1 MSYGQNKP
9 IEDVIRENILSRAF
23 DQDVMDAVWVTDIT
37 YIPCIDGRLYLATR
51 IPRTFKVAAN
61 MRKHLVINPLLIY
74 SGEMPDTIHSDRGS
88 QYRSYDYRDLL
99 KENNIVH
106 CMSEPGT
113 PVNNRVTRVV
123 P

>member
-1 MSYGQNKP
+1 
-9 IEDVIRENILSRAF
+9 VIRENILNRAF
-23 DQDVMDAVWVTDIT
+23 DQDVMDTVRVTNIT
-37 YIPCIDGRLYLATR
+37 YIPCIDGSLYRSTYIDLATR
-51 IPRTFKVAAN
+51 IPRTFKVAPN
-61 MRKHLVINPLLIY
+61 MRKHLVINPLLKY
-74 SGEMPDTIHSDRGS
+74 SGKMPDAIHSDRGS